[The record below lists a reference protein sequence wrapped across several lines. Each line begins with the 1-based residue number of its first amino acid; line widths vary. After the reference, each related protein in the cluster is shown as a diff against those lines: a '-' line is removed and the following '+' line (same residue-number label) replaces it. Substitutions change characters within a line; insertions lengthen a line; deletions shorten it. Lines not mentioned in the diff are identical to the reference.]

1 MLNLSR
7 YAGQEVELSDE
18 NGLMIKVKV
27 IEVNDDGRVLIGFGA
42 PKYINIVRTEIKHQ
56 TDHGNT

>member
-18 NGLMIKVKV
+18 NGLVIKIKV
-27 IEVNDDGRVLIGFGA
+27 IEVNEDGRVLIGFGA
-42 PKYINIVRTEIKHQ
+42 PKYINIVRTEIKRQ

>member
-7 YAGQEVELSDE
+7 YAGEEVELTDE
-18 NGLMIKVKV
+18 NGLMIKIKV

-42 PKYINIVRTEIKHQ
+42 PKYIKIVRTEIKRQ
-56 TDHGNT
+56 TVDGNT